1 LNASILFLFLIFS
14 VIDSPAPASAKDKPS
29 LADSEKTYQQYCAPC
44 HGDRGD
50 GNGFNA
56 KNLDPRPANHTDA
69 VFMSKR
75 SDRELFDAIS
85 GGGRAVGK
93 AAIMPP
99 WGNTLDT
106 SQITSLVRYLRKLC
120 GCESEQ

>member
-1 LNASILFLFLIFS
+1 MKATILFSLIIFGN
-14 VIDSPAPASAKDKPS
+14 VVYLASAYAEGNPPLSDP
-29 LADSEKTYQQYCAPC
+29 EKIYKQYCAPC

-69 VFMSKR
+69 IIISKR
-75 SDRELFDAIS
+75 TDRELFDAIS

-93 AAIMPP
+93 ASIMPP
-99 WGNTLDT
+99 WGYTLDKE
-106 SQITSLVRYLRKLC
+106 QIKSLVRYLRKLC
-120 GCESEQ
+120 VCGGEQ

>member
-1 LNASILFLFLIFS
+1 M
-14 VIDSPAPASAKDKPS
+14 PS

-99 WGNTLDT
+99 WGNTLNT
-106 SQITSLVRYLRKLC
+106 SQIKYLVRYLRKLC
-120 GCESEQ
+120 GCDSEQ

>member
-1 LNASILFLFLIFS
+1 MLKAAILFLYIIFTF
-14 VIDSPAPASAKDKPS
+14 IECAAPAFAGENPDM
-29 LADSEKTYQQYCAPC
+29 ANAEKVYQRYCATC

-69 VFMSKR
+69 ALMFKR
-75 SDRELFDAIS
+75 TDRELIDAIS

-99 WGNTLDT
+99 WGNTLDKT
-106 SQITSLVRYLRKLC
+106 QIRSLVRHIRRLC
-120 GCESEQ
+120 RCEEE